1 MRQNGSTVLDMAAEG
16 SAIWNLLSSFR
27 VPAASDSTAAH
38 DNAVEG
44 EATQVRQDD
53 LRDTERA

>member
-27 VPAASDSTAAH
+27 VAAASDSTAAH

-44 EATQVRQDD
+44 ETTQVR
-53 LRDTERA
+53 